1 MRECRRWR
9 DGLQC
14 PDPLLLPREPP
25 PASFVWSWLS
35 LLERGARVAAAYTIL
50 ERANPAQI
58 QRSHLPSAP
67 LCEFRVER
75 DLHVSCE
82 RVAHGA
88 AVLRRFGLLCE
99 RGRIDAG
106 DNGFDGQRHR
116 ANPEP
121 VIPFGERCNC
131 LGIEALR
138 RESSTGEFVRKGHG
152 ETGRVRCC
160 DHLFRTRL
168 ACCFLGPACPADRQ
182 RAGSSTL
189 EIDCSGTSE
198 EIPLPVRGSR
208 AFHVRHP
215 SLLRQWPQRRVSRP
229 CVGWT
234 PGPFAMI
241 RARAARNNGRI
252 RLDRRGNPLSGPGRT
267 RTCGQA
273 IMSRLL

>member
-116 ANPEP
+116 
-121 VIPFGERCNC
+121 
-131 LGIEALR
+131 
-138 RESSTGEFVRKGHG
+138 